1 MKKPILKTLFVLS
14 LLAGFASCS
23 SDDDGLQPTDDVD
36 DIATDDDNGGG
47 TDGILQGNVLEGDI
61 TEDLLVETGDYS
73 LRGAVTVK
81 DGATLTI
88 QQGSTFTVTAE
99 DQAAGVNLVFVEQGG
114 RIVAEGTASQ
124 PIVFTSENQNSEGGD
139 GDWGGIGIHGR
150 ARMNAPGGESQSEAG
165 QLPYGGE
172 DDEDDS
178 GVLRYV
184 RVEYA
189 GQASSDGQFEF
200 NAFSFFAVGSGTVVE
215 NCETF
220 EGADDGFEFYG
231 GTVNATNISAVGM
244 EDDSID
250 WDEGYR
256 GTINNA
262 VIYQYDGTGDF
273 AFELASRSG
282 ENNATPR
289 AKPTVS
295 NVTLRGHNREGKAA
309 FDLKQGTGGIFD
321 NIVGYNYETM
331 IFVND
336 QLQEVENG
344 DLEFTN
350 THFYDYTNLVV
361 NNVDESDITEE
372 LISMNEEATGADLS
386 EFEGWTRF
394 DAMGG
399 FEE

>member
-1 MKKPILKTLFVLS
+1 MKKTIFRSILVLS
-14 LLAGFASCS
+14 LMAGFTSCS
-23 SDDDGLQPTDDVD
+23 GDDDLDPVVG
-36 DIATDDDNGGG
+36 TDDDGGG
-47 TDGILQGNVLEGDI
+47 TDDGVLQGTVLEGEI
-61 TEDLLVETGDYS
+61 TEDLLIETGDYT
-73 LRGAVTVK
+73 LKGAVSVK

-88 QQGSTFTVTAE
+88 QPGTTFTVTAA
-99 DQAAGVNLVFVEQGG
+99 DQAAGVNLIFVEQGG
-114 RIVAEGTASQ
+114 RIVADGTASQ
-124 PIVFTSENQNSEGGD
+124 PIVFTSENKNAEGGD

-150 ARMNAPGGESQSEAG
+150 ARMNAPGGTSQSEAG
-165 QLPYGGE
+165 QLPYGGN

-200 NAFSFFAVGSGTVVE
+200 NAFSFFAVGSGTVLE
-215 NCETF
+215 NLEAF

-231 GTVNATNISAVGM
+231 GTVDATNLSAVGM

-256 GTINNA
+256 GNLSNV
-262 VIYQYDGTGDF
+262 VIYQYDDTGDF

-282 ENNATPR
+282 ENNASPR
-289 AKPTVS
+289 SMVNVS
-295 NVTLRGHNREGKAA
+295 DVTIRGHNREDKAA

-321 NIVGYNYETM
+321 NIVAYNYETI
-331 IFVND
+331 IFLND

-344 DLEFTN
+344 ELVFTN
-350 THFYDYTNLVV
+350 VDFDYTENLIV
-361 NNVDESDITEE
+361 NNVDDTDVSET
-372 LISMNEEATGADLS
+372 LISSSNPDAGGADVS
-386 EFEGWTRF
+386 VFEGWTNF

-399 FEE
+399 F